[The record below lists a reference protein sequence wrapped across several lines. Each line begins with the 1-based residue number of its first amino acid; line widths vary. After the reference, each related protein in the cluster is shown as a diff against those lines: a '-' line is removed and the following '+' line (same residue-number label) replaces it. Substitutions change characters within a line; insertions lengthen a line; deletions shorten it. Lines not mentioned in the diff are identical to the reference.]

1 MTPIVENFPVP
12 VETQLLRDHK
22 RILSRIE
29 ELLVHQRSNT
39 EKEFV
44 ALLKLALTMETT
56 LAVWCWR
63 HVHLDQ
69 ISPDS
74 QHRVSLK
81 GRAEAAVDDADR
93 LVSMLNQLTGMPFPL
108 DWLSSADPSANAEG
122 WFLSRAMRDHVALT
136 ADRLALGLYDRL
148 IEHARRHHAFAT
160 NLLDEIASRR
170 RKRLLAVV
178 EDQRS

>member
-12 VETQLLRDHK
+12 VDTQLLRDLK
-22 RILSRIE
+22 RILARIDE
-29 ELLVHQRSNT
+29 MPVQRSSSEN
-39 EKEFV
+39 EFV

-108 DWLSSADPSANAEG
+108 DWLSSAPSASAEG
-122 WFLSRAMRDHVALT
+122 WSLSRAMRDHIALT

-178 EDQRS
+178 EDQRC